1 MSQREQQVIVNAASP
16 AIDRAKAKI
25 EFLFRSDDRFPAGV
39 PSSDVLADLMLP
51 QLGTEEFAGYT
62 GRVRLLNQDDPY
74 TLPGET
80 RVDINDDGLLD
91 NAWSYTTDIDG
102 DGEVTAD
109 EIVVYSI
116 LVDDLIDSR
125 ERTDPSDEGEDDE
138 ESEDFVSRP
147 LRPRN
152 WDYRHYLSRYP
163 RQGKCSGDSNR
174 ASSHHRGYPPVPGCR
189 CRERLAISY
198 PGR

>member
-1 MSQREQQVIVNAASP
+1 M
-16 AIDRAKAKI
+16 
-25 EFLFRSDDRFPAGV
+25 F
-39 PSSDVLADLMLP
+39 
-51 QLGTEEFAGYT
+51 
-62 GRVRLLNQDDPY
+62 
-74 TLPGET
+74 
-80 RVDINDDGLLD
+80 DINDDGLLD

-147 LRPRN
+147 YAPATGTIDITSVDTQDKANALVTRTGP
-152 WDYRHYLSRYP
+152 L
-163 RQGKCSGDSNR
+163 
-174 ASSHHRGYPPVPGCR
+174 ATTEATPPVPGCR